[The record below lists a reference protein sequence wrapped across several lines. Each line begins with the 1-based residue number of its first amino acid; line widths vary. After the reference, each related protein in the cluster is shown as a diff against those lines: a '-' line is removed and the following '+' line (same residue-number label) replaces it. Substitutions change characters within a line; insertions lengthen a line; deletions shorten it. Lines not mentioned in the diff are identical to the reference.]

1 MQPKPLS
8 MQWLFSNALWLL
20 AVIIVTILVLL
31 GLVKLLFRNMESE
44 KLTMY
49 LDFTKWIV
57 VSVALVIIATVI
69 DSSLKDR
76 QAGINEIKQYDTYV
90 NLVIQA
96 DGIGQRWRLAQ
107 YFSKVTASKNLR
119 DRWIDYFQ
127 IVETEYLDSLKKQ
140 VALLAEAKRLDSLS
154 KLPGSQGDTAL
165 KKQIEINDQ
174 QMRNLGKELS
184 TSTWSSVK
192 PDDGAAKFERQGFGF
207 LLQRDVE
214 GAITA
219 FNNAEQN
226 ITGYH
231 MVYDIWNYL
240 RDRENRSALS
250 DSKNDAAWKKAYT
263 DILRNF
269 SWKMPADIKDK
280 MNELSRN

>member
-1 MQPKPLS
+1 

-20 AVIIVTILVLL
+20 AVIIVTIVVIL

-76 QAGINEIKQYDTYV
+76 EAGINEIKQYDTYV
-90 NLVIQA
+90 QLVIQA

-119 DRWIDYFQ
+119 DRWIDYFKL
-127 IVETEYLDSLKKQ
+127 VETEYLDSLKKQ
-140 VALLAEAKRLDSLS
+140 ADLFVEAKRLDSLS
-154 KLPGSQGDTAL
+154 KLPKYQNDSAL
-165 KKQIEINDQ
+165 KEQLAINTQKIQTLSKD
-174 QMRNLGKELS
+174 LS
-184 TSTWSSVK
+184 TSSWSAIK
-192 PDDGAAKFERQGFGF
+192 ADDGASKFERQGFESLF
-207 LLQRDVE
+207 QRDVD
-214 GAITA
+214 GAIAA

-226 ITGYH
+226 TNGYH

-240 RDRENRSALS
+240 RKNKPGLS
-250 DSKNDAAWKKAYT
+250 NAANDAAWKKAYT
-263 DILRNF
+263 DILNDF

>member
-1 MQPKPLS
+1 
-8 MQWLFSNALWLL
+8 MQWLFTNALWLL
-20 AVIIVTILVLL
+20 AVIIVTILVIL

-57 VSVALVIIATVI
+57 VSVALVIISTVI
-69 DSSLKDR
+69 ESAVKDR
-76 QAGINEIKQYDTYV
+76 EHGLNEIKQYDTYV
-90 NLVIQA
+90 QLVIQA

-107 YFSKVTASKNLR
+107 YFSKVTASEKLR
-119 DRWIDYFQ
+119 DRWSDYFQ

-154 KLPGSQGDTAL
+154 KLPSYLGDTAL
-165 KKQIEINDQ
+165 KEQIEINDQ
-174 QMRNLGKELS
+174 QRRNLGKELS
-184 TSTWSSVK
+184 TSTWSSVRQ
-192 PDDGAAKFERQGFGF
+192 DDGAAKFERQGFEF
-207 LLQRDVE
+207 LFQRDVE

-226 ITGYH
+226 TNGYH

-240 RDRENRSALS
+240 RGRENRLALS
-250 DSKNDAAWKKAYT
+250 DSKNDAVWKKTYT
-263 DILRNF
+263 DILKNF

-280 MNELSRN
+280 MNELSKN